1 IHTLGTTE
9 PYAGLHRRI
18 HRTKVEKAIIEM
30 EERKF
35 PEGQVKSKV
44 KFGCRIFLAANEPFS
59 HIIQRAQFCEK
70 HGFDSV
76 LIDDHLLY
84 GTEAAAAPEPFTTL
98 AAIAAGTRKIRV
110 GIAVTDLVRR
120 HPAIIA
126 QTLATLSTQYPRRL
140 FLGLGTGDPMNQS
153 PFGLPTEQRYSR
165 LREGLQIIRQLWN
178 SSIDKPASF
187 KGRFFSLNNAYLQ
200 AGQEK
205 QPVPPIYLAA
215 FGPRMLRLA
224 GEAADGWIPHCH
236 TPATYKMDLD
246 IIRESGRQA
255 KRNLDTFT
263 PAYYTLSSIST
274 NRAEADRNVLG
285 PARYF
290 LALIPEALK
299 KIDPL
304 ANHPGRIWEKMS
316 YPKEQRET
324 IRKIAAEI
332 PESDAYNTVIHGT
345 GEDCIEQIEGYRK
358 AGCKEFMLTFVP
370 KGGLW
375 ASTNLLSQIRLFS
388 YKVLSRY

>member
-1 IHTLGTTE
+1 VKN
-9 PYAGLHRRI
+9 
-18 HRTKVEKAIIEM
+18 KV
-30 EERKF
+30 R
-35 PEGQVKSKV
+35 
-44 KFGCRIFLAANEPFS
+44 FGCRIFLAANEPFQQ
-59 HIIQRAQFCEK
+59 IIKRAQFCEK

-98 AAIAAGTRKIRV
+98 AAIAAGTHRIRV

-120 HPAIIA
+120 HPAILA
-126 QTLATLSTQYPRRL
+126 QTLATLSNQYPKRV
-140 FLGLGTGDPMNQS
+140 FLGVGAGDPMNQS
-153 PFGLPTEQRYSR
+153 PFGLFSEHRVGR
-165 LREGLQIIRQLWN
+165 LSEGLKIILQLWN
-178 SSIDKPASF
+178 SSIDKPQSF
-187 KGRFFSLNNAYLQ
+187 KGRFFTLNNAYLQ

-236 TPATYKMDLD
+236 TPSTYKMDLD
-246 IIRESGRQA
+246 TIIGSAHNAGRDFGVF
-255 KRNLDTFT
+255 RS
-263 PAYYTLSSIST
+263 AYYTLSSIST

-299 KIDPL
+299 KINPL
-304 ANHPGRIWEKMS
+304 ANHPGRIWEKIS
-316 YPKEQRET
+316 NPKEQREI
-324 IRKIAAEI
+324 IRKIAAVI

-345 GEDCIEQIEGYRK
+345 ADDCIEQIEGYQK
-358 AGCKEFMLTFVP
+358 AGCKEFMLTLVS

-375 ASTNLLSQIRLFS
+375 STTDLLEQMRLFS
-388 YKVLSRY
+388 DKVMSNWVKVK

>member
-1 IHTLGTTE
+1 
-9 PYAGLHRRI
+9 
-18 HRTKVEKAIIEM
+18 
-30 EERKF
+30 
-35 PEGQVKSKV
+35 VKGKV
-44 KFGCRIFLAANEPFS
+44 KFGARLFLAANEPFQQ
-59 HIIQRAQFCEK
+59 IVKRAQFCEK
-70 HGFDSV
+70 QGFDSV

-98 AAIAAGTRKIRV
+98 AAIAAGTRRIRV

-126 QTLATLSTQYPRRL
+126 QTLATLSNQFPKRV
-140 FLGLGTGDPMNQS
+140 FLGLGAGDPMNQT
-153 PFGLPTEQRYSR
+153 PFGFSAAHRVGR
-165 LREGLQIIRQLWN
+165 LEEGLKIIRQLWN
-178 SSIDKPASF
+178 SGIEKPQNF
-187 KGRFFSLNNAYLQ
+187 KGRFFTLNNAYLQ
-200 AGQEK
+200 ASQEK
-205 QPVPPIYLAA
+205 QSVPPIYLAA

-224 GEAADGWIPHCH
+224 GEMADGWMPHCH

-246 IIRESGRQA
+246 TIIGSAHNAGRDFGA
-255 KRNLDTFT
+255 FRF
-263 PAYYTLSSIST
+263 AYYTLSSISR

-285 PARYF
+285 PAKYF

-299 KIDPL
+299 KIDPS
-304 ANHPGRIWEKMS
+304 ANHPGRIWEKIP

-332 PESDAYNTVIHGT
+332 PERDAYYTVIHGT
-345 GEDCIEQIEGYRK
+345 ADDCIEQIEDYRK

-375 ASTNLLSQIRLFS
+375 STEDLLSQIRLFAR
-388 YKVLSRY
+388 KVLNDRN

>member
-1 IHTLGTTE
+1 V
-9 PYAGLHRRI
+9 
-18 HRTKVEKAIIEM
+18 KN
-30 EERKF
+30 
-35 PEGQVKSKV
+35 QVR
-44 KFGCRIFLAANEPFS
+44 FGCRLFQAANEPFTQ
-59 HIIQRAQFCEK
+59 IIKRAQFCEE

-84 GTEAAAAPEPFTTL
+84 GTRDAAAPEPFATL
-98 AAIAAGTRKIRV
+98 AAIAAGTRRIRV

-126 QTLATLSTQYPRRL
+126 QTLATLSNQFPKRL
-140 FLGLGTGDPMNQS
+140 FLGLGAGDPMNQT
-153 PFGLPTEQRYSR
+153 PFGFSPEHRVGR
-165 LREGLQIIRQLWN
+165 LEEGLRIIRQLWN
-178 SSIDKPASF
+178 SSSEKPQNF
-187 KGRFFSLNNAYLQ
+187 NGRFFRLNNAYLQ

-205 QPVPPIYLAA
+205 QPVPPIYLAS

-236 TPATYKMDLD
+236 TSATYKMDLD
-246 IIRESGRQA
+246 TIIGSAHNAGRDFGA
-255 KRNLDTFT
+255 FRS
-263 PAYYTLSSIST
+263 AYYTLSSISK
-274 NRAEADRNVLG
+274 NREEADHNVLG

-299 KIDPL
+299 KIDPS
-304 ANHPGRIWEKMS
+304 ANHPGRIWEKIP

-332 PESDAYNTVIHGT
+332 PERDAYYTVIHGT
-345 GEDCIEQIEGYRK
+345 ADDCIEQIEAYRK
-358 AGCKEFMLTFVP
+358 AGCKEFMLTFTS

-375 ASTNLLSQIRLFS
+375 STAHLLEQIRLFS
-388 YKVLSRY
+388 DKVMSNW

>member
-1 IHTLGTTE
+1 
-9 PYAGLHRRI
+9 
-18 HRTKVEKAIIEM
+18 M
-30 EERKF
+30 
-35 PEGQVKSKV
+35 KSKI
-44 KFGCRIFLAANEPFS
+44 KFGCRIFLAANESFTQ
-59 HIIQRAQFCEK
+59 IIKRAQFCEK

-126 QTLATLSTQYPRRL
+126 QTLATLSNQFPKRL
-140 FLGLGTGDPMNQS
+140 FLGLGAGDPMNQT
-153 PFGLPTEQRYSR
+153 PFGLSAEQRVRR
-165 LREGLQIIRQLWN
+165 LEEGLKIIRQLWS
-178 SSIDKPASF
+178 SSIEKPQNY
-187 KGRFFSLNNAYLQ
+187 KGQFFNLNNAYLQ

-205 QPVPPIYLAA
+205 QPAPLIYLAA

-224 GEAADGWIPHCH
+224 GEAADGWVPHCH

-246 IIRESGRQA
+246 TIIGSAHNASRDFG
-255 KRNLDTFT
+255 TFHS
-263 PAYYTLSSIST
+263 AYYTLSSISK

-299 KIDPL
+299 KIDSS
-304 ANHPGRIWEKMS
+304 ANHPGRIWEKIPN
-316 YPKEQRET
+316 PKDQRET
-324 IRKIAAEI
+324 IRKIAADI

-345 GEDCIEQIEGYRK
+345 PDDCIEQIEGYRK

-375 ASTNLLSQIRLFS
+375 STTNLLEQMRFFS
-388 YKVLSRY
+388 DKVMSNW

>member
-1 IHTLGTTE
+1 LK
-9 PYAGLHRRI
+9 RRV
-18 HRTKVEKAIIEM
+18 R
-30 EERKF
+30 
-35 PEGQVKSKV
+35 
-44 KFGCRIFLAANEPFS
+44 FGCRIFLSAHEPYTN
-59 HIIQRAQFCEK
+59 IIKRAQFCEK

-98 AAIAAGTRKIRV
+98 AAIAAGTRRIRV

-120 HPAIIA
+120 HPGIIA
-126 QTLATLSTQYPRRL
+126 QTLATLSNQFPKRV
-140 FLGLGTGDPMNQS
+140 FLGLGSGDPMNQT
-153 PFGLPTEQRYSR
+153 PFGFSAEHRVGLLE
-165 LREGLQIIRQLWN
+165 EGLKIIRQLWN
-178 SSIDKPASF
+178 SSIEKPQNF
-187 KGRFFSLNNAYLQ
+187 KGRFFSLSNAYLQ

-236 TPATYKMDLD
+236 TSATYKMDLD
-246 IIRESGRQA
+246 TIIGSAHNASRDFGAFRS
-255 KRNLDTFT
+255 
-263 PAYYTLSSIST
+263 AYYTLSSISK

-299 KIDPL
+299 KIDPS
-304 ANHPGRIWEKMS
+304 ANHPGRIWEKIP

-332 PESDAYNTVIHGT
+332 PERDAYYTVIHGT
-345 GEDCIEQIEGYRK
+345 ADDCIEQIEDYRK
-358 AGCKEFMLTFVP
+358 AGCKEFMLTFTP

-375 ASTNLLSQIRLFS
+375 STTNLLEQIRLFS
-388 YKVLSRY
+388 SQVLSRYRD

>member
-1 IHTLGTTE
+1 
-9 PYAGLHRRI
+9 
-18 HRTKVEKAIIEM
+18 
-30 EERKF
+30 
-35 PEGQVKSKV
+35 VKNPV
-44 KFGCRIFLAANEPFS
+44 KFGCRIFLAANEPFQR
-59 HIIQRAQFCEK
+59 IVERAQFCEK

-98 AAIAAGTRKIRV
+98 AGIASGTRRIRV

-126 QTLATLSTQYPRRL
+126 QTLATLSNQFPKRV
-140 FLGLGTGDPMNQS
+140 FLGLGAGDPMNQT
-153 PFGLPTEQRYSR
+153 PFGLSSEHRVGR
-165 LREGLQIIRQLWN
+165 LSEGLKVIRQLWS
-178 SSIDKPASF
+178 SSIEKPQSF
-187 KGRFFSLNNAYLQ
+187 KGRFFTLNNAYMQ

-205 QPVPPIYLAA
+205 QSVPPIYLAA

-224 GEAADGWIPHCH
+224 GEMADGWIPHCH

-246 IIRESGRQA
+246 TIIGSAHNASRDFRAFRS
-255 KRNLDTFT
+255 
-263 PAYYTLSSIST
+263 AYYTLSSIST
-274 NRAEADRNVLG
+274 NRAEAERNVLG

-299 KIDPL
+299 KIDPS
-304 ANHPGRIWEKMS
+304 ANHPGRIWEKIP
-316 YPKEQRET
+316 YPKDQRET

-332 PESDAYNTVIHGT
+332 PERDAYYTVIHGT
-345 GEDCIEQIEGYRK
+345 ADDCIEQIEDYRK
-358 AGCKEFMLTFVP
+358 AGCKEFMLTFTP

-375 ASTNLLSQIRLFS
+375 STTNLLTQIRLFS
-388 YKVLSRY
+388 KKVLSRYG

>member
-1 IHTLGTTE
+1 
-9 PYAGLHRRI
+9 
-18 HRTKVEKAIIEM
+18 
-30 EERKF
+30 
-35 PEGQVKSKV
+35 VKSPV
-44 KFGCRIFLAANEPFS
+44 KFGCRIFLAANEPFQN
-59 HIIQRAQFCEK
+59 IVERAQFCEK

-84 GTEAAAAPEPFTTL
+84 GTRDAAAPEPFTTL
-98 AAIAAGTRKIRV
+98 AAIAAETRRIRV
-110 GIAVTDLVRR
+110 GIAVTDMVRR

-126 QTLATLSTQYPRRL
+126 QTLATLSNQYPKRL
-140 FLGLGTGDPMNQS
+140 FLGLGAGDPMNQT
-153 PFGLPTEQRYSR
+153 PFGFSAKHRVGR
-165 LREGLQIIRQLWN
+165 LEEGLKIIRQLWN
-178 SSIDKPASF
+178 SSIEKPQNY
-187 KGRFFSLNNAYLQ
+187 KGQFFNLNNAYLQ

-205 QPVPPIYLAA
+205 QPAPAIYLAA
-215 FGPRMLRLA
+215 FGPRMLKLA

-246 IIRESGRQA
+246 TIIGSAHNAGRDFRA
-255 KRNLDTFT
+255 FRS
-263 PAYYTLSSIST
+263 AYYTLSSISK

-299 KIDPL
+299 KIDPS
-304 ANHPGRIWEKMS
+304 ANHPGRIWEKIP

-332 PESDAYNTVIHGT
+332 PERDAYYTVVHGT
-345 GEDCIEQIEGYRK
+345 ADDCIEQVEDYSK
-358 AGCKEFMLTFVP
+358 AGCKEFMLTFTP

-375 ASTNLLSQIRLFS
+375 STINLLEQIRLFS
-388 YKVLSRY
+388 SKVLGHFEA

>member
-1 IHTLGTTE
+1 
-9 PYAGLHRRI
+9 
-18 HRTKVEKAIIEM
+18 M
-30 EERKF
+30 
-35 PEGQVKSKV
+35 KSKV
-44 KFGCRIFLAANEPFS
+44 RFGCRVFLAANEPFQR
-59 HIIQRAQFCEK
+59 IVERAQFCEK

-98 AAIAAGTRKIRV
+98 AAIAAATRKIRV

-126 QTLATLSTQYPRRL
+126 QTLATLSNQFPKRV
-140 FLGLGTGDPMNQS
+140 FLGLGAGDPMNQT
-153 PFGLPTEQRYSR
+153 PFGLSAEHRVSR
-165 LREGLQIIRQLWN
+165 LEEGLKIIRQLWN
-178 SSIDKPASF
+178 SNIEKPQDY
-187 KGRFFSLNNAYLQ
+187 KGQFFSLNNAYLQ
-200 AGQEK
+200 AGQEN

-224 GEAADGWIPHCH
+224 GEMADGWVPHCH

-246 IIRESGRQA
+246 TIIGSAHNAGRDFGA
-255 KRNLDTFT
+255 FRS
-263 PAYYTLSSIST
+263 AYYTLSSIST
-274 NRAEADRNVLG
+274 NRKEADRNVLG

-299 KIDPL
+299 KIDPM
-304 ANHPGRIWEKMS
+304 ANHPGRIWEKLS
-316 YPKEQRET
+316 NPKEQRET
-324 IRKIAAEI
+324 IRKIAADI

-345 GEDCIEQIEGYRK
+345 PDDCIEQIEGYRK
-358 AGCKEFMLTFVP
+358 VGCKEFMLTFVA

-375 ASTNLLSQIRLFS
+375 STEAPLSQMRVFS
-388 YKVLSRY
+388 GRVLGRY